1 MNFYSDVI
9 HDEIENHFNLNQLLR
24 CLLMLAMS
32 ESKSFTFTEF
42 EKYVGYGTPQPRIR
56 AMLRFL
62 EEKKL
67 IEQSEK
73 VYHVI
78 KYKINRKELR
88 NYIDDL
94 ASTELFYEY
103 FNTFHY
109 CYW

>member
-1 MNFYSDVI
+1 MKFYNDVI

-24 CLLMLAMS
+24 CLLMLDLSDAN
-32 ESKSFTFTEF
+32 SFTFTEF
-42 EKYVGYGTPQPRIR
+42 EKYVGYDTPQPRIR

-67 IEQSEK
+67 IEPKEK

-78 KYKINRKELR
+78 KYKVNRKALR
-88 NYIDDL
+88 DYIDDL
-94 ASTELFYEY
+94 GATGLFYEY
-103 FNTFHY
+103 FHQEHY